1 MIRSKKLIDLK
12 LQNKTDCIYVE
23 NFLEMISVEKS
34 AAKNTIY
41 SYKFDLDDLLSFL
54 SNAKISLQDVLQS
67 DLARYIEKL
76 GEKKLSSRTLA
87 RKISAIK
94 HFFKFLCIDKIRKD
108 NPSLYLEMPK
118 QDKLLPKALSRQ
130 DVEAML
136 SSIDISK
143 NPDKIRDKCML
154 EILYSSG
161 MRVSELIQLRYSNI
175 QKNVIKSESHAAIV
189 IKGKGSKERIII
201 LNQSAIHSLNEYL
214 KVRMKFLRGVQ
225 SDFLF
230 PSFGKSGKI
239 THMSRQRFHQI
250 IKQVAISA
258 KIDPALVSPHK
269 IRHSFASHLLQNGA
283 DLRMVQE
290 LLGHADI
297 SSTQIYTKVL
307 SEQAKNLVLDTHPLS
322 TKI

>member
-1 MIRSKKLIDLK
+1 MISSK
-12 LQNKTDCIYVE
+12 LQNNTDYIYVE

-54 SNAKISLQDVLQS
+54 SNGKISLQDVLQS

-118 QDKLLPKALSRQ
+118 QEKLLPKALSKQ
-130 DVEAML
+130 DVELML

-143 NPDKIRDKCML
+143 NADGIRDKCML

-161 MRVSELIQLRYSNI
+161 MRVTELVQLRYSSI
-175 QKNVIKSESHAAIV
+175 QKNTIKSESHAAIV

-201 LNQSAIHSLNEYL
+201 LNQSAINALNEYL
-214 KVRMKFLRGVQ
+214 KVRIKFLRGMQ

-230 PSFGKSGKI
+230 PSFGKSGKV

-250 IKQVAISA
+250 IKQVATNA
-258 KIDPALVSPHK
+258 NIDPVLVSPHK

-283 DLRMVQE
+283 DLRVVQE

-322 TKI
+322 KKI